1 MHVEICPEH
10 TEVYEKETQTDA
22 LESEDPDG
30 DTSMDGIG
38 DTTKPEPLTNCTR
51 TRTLF
56 NPENSPETQ
65 KALHLSKDPIEDP
78 V

>member
-1 MHVEICPEH
+1 VHVEICPEH

-38 DTTKPEPLTNCTR
+38 DTT
-51 TRTLF
+51 
-56 NPENSPETQ
+56 
-65 KALHLSKDPIEDP
+65 
-78 V
+78 